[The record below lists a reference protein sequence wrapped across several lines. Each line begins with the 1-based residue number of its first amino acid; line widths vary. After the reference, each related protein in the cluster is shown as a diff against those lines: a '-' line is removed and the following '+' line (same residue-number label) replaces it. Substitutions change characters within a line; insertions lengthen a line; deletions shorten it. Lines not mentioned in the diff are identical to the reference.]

1 MSTFVVEKIHPA
13 AIDNKVNKYVYKM
26 REKYVGGSNNLFSR
40 LKLHN
45 QEEPTENTV
54 TQVETNIESNIESNN
69 NADNKVDNKNDNG
82 SRFYYLSALTSLGI
96 QFGTIVYWYLRS

>member
-13 AIDNKVNKYVYKM
+13 AIDNKVNKYVYKI
-26 REKYVGGSNNLFSR
+26 REKYVGGSSNNLFSR

-45 QEEPTENTV
+45 AEEPTENIV
-54 TQVETNIESNIESNN
+54 TQVETTTNDNSV
-69 NADNKVDNKNDNG
+69 DNKVDNKNENG

>member
-26 REKYVGGSNNLFSR
+26 REKYVGGSSNNLFSR

-45 QEEPTENTV
+45 VEEPTENTV
-54 TQVETNIESNIESNN
+54 TQVETKAESTIESNN
-69 NADNKVDNKNDNG
+69 NDNSDDNKVDNG